1 LLQLGLAMYVCYFFL
16 FAALFYEKFLAP
28 KDPKARCD
36 KKSTTGQVC
45 NATDASGSFMG
56 ESWKKE
62 KKNDKNKN
70 Q

>member
-1 LLQLGLAMYVCYFFL
+1 MLQLGLAMYVCYFFL

-28 KDPKARCD
+28 N

-62 KKNDKNKN
+62 KKDDKNKN